1 MRIKVISKEEKVK
14 INLVLPTSLIK
25 SKIILNKIKKYSG
38 VDLDINTFKNM
49 YKVLKDYIKENGH
62 FNLVEVI
69 TNDGEYIKIR
79 V

>member
-25 SKIILNKIKKYSG
+25 SKIILNKIKNYSK
-38 VDLDINTFKNM
+38 VDLDLNIFKNM

>member
-1 MRIKVISKEEKVK
+1 MRIKVISKEEKVR

-69 TNDGEYIKIR
+69 SNDGEYIKIR

>member
-25 SKIILNKIKKYSG
+25 SKIILNKIKEYSG

-49 YKVLKDYIKENGH
+49 YKVLKDYIKDNGN

>member
-1 MRIKVISKEEKVK
+1 MRIKVISKEEKVR

>member
-25 SKIILNKIKKYSG
+25 SKIILNKIKEYSG

>member
-25 SKIILNKIKKYSG
+25 SKIILNKINKYSR
-38 VDLDINTFKNM
+38 VDLDMNTFKNM

>member
-14 INLVLPTSLIK
+14 INIVLPTSLIK